1 MFSIHKQEAEL
12 HFFSRSEKNGTERVP
27 AATLT
32 LKYRTTND
40 VLLEFSPDLKSSFYR
55 RPFPGEG
62 DMADDGDTR
71 LDDPH
76 YLPRLKYP
84 GMRNTIKLDH
94 AIVGATVT
102 LHYGIDEKS
111 NLIFDE
117 CTVDG
122 FELDPQ
128 DGGTVFVVLKV
139 ACYPSNFQAGEL
151 HGLQGQLVVISI
163 DPPQDPQSS
172 LIDD

>member
-1 MFSIHKQEAEL
+1 MFFFKQNTAYEMRSSDCSSDVCSSDLRTDTNMFSIHKQEAEL
-12 HFFSRSEKNGTERVP
+12 HFLSRSEKNGTERVP

-111 NLIFDE
+111 KDRKSTRLN
-117 CTVDG
+117 
-122 FELDPQ
+122 
-128 DGGTVFVVLKV
+128 
-139 ACYPSNFQAGEL
+139 
-151 HGLQGQLVVISI
+151 
-163 DPPQDPQSS
+163 SS
-172 LIDD
+172 H